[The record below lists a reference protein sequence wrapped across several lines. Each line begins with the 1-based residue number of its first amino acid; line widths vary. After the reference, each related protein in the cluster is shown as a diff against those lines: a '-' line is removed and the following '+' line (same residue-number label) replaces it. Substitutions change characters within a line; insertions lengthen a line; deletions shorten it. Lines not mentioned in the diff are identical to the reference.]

1 METLVKSIHKAWL
14 EAKSRAARE
23 AEQRGDI
30 QFAAA
35 LNDCKMFTGRETLE
49 ELVKMMF
56 SPRGIEFMTQ
66 FGFPSLSQLR
76 KFKKYDTSRFGV
88 YIDAGEFGLIEPQPR
103 NVFLIGD
110 TRATIRCSETQLYRV
125 FVMHGAKAT
134 INASGFAVVKTEIDR
149 DKHSNISIST
159 YGHSRAL

>member
-1 METLVKSIHKAWL
+1 
-14 EAKSRAARE
+14 
-23 AEQRGDI
+23 
-30 QFAAA
+30 
-35 LNDCKMFTGRETLE
+35 
-49 ELVKMMF
+49 
-56 SPRGIEFMTQ
+56 
-66 FGFPSLSQLR
+66 
-76 KFKKYDTSRFGV
+76 V